1 MKTPQKILVPSDF
14 SQYAN
19 KAVEEA
25 LSLAKQFH
33 AQVHLLHVVGDI
45 QQCAAEYCLTTE
57 MVDEYRKT
65 SLESSEKRLKEDL
78 AKFPAAKDVQV
89 SIDVRLGSP
98 AEEILKA
105 EQEMNIDLIVIATH
119 GKTGFLKQLM
129 GSVAD
134 RVSRGAKG
142 RVMLVKA

>member
-1 MKTPQKILVPSDF
+1 L
-14 SQYAN
+14 
-19 KAVEEA
+19 
-25 LSLAKQFH
+25 
-33 AQVHLLHVVGDI
+33 
-45 QQCAAEYCLTTE
+45 
-57 MVDEYRKT
+57 
-65 SLESSEKRLKEDL
+65 
-78 AKFPAAKDVQV
+78 PAAKDVQV

>member
-1 MKTPQKILVPSDF
+1 MKTPQNILVPSDF
-14 SQYAN
+14 SEYAN

-25 LSLAKQFH
+25 LSLATQFH

-45 QQCAAEYCLTTE
+45 RQCAAEYCLTPE

-78 AKFPAAKDVQV
+78 AKFPEAKNVKV
-89 SIDVRLGSP
+89 SIDVRLGSA
-98 AEEILKA
+98 AEEILKE
-105 EQEMNIDLIVIATH
+105 EQEKNIDLIVIASH

-142 RVMLVKA
+142 RVMLVKS